1 MRCPC
6 QITPDLLSS
15 SDAENSSLE
24 NLTEY
29 KSYLDCCKPF
39 HEGKLPKTAEQLM
52 RSRYSAFVMVNPDY
66 IVKTTLPAQQ
76 SLLDKNAIAA
86 WAKDTKWSG
95 LEIINHKPIGKHHD
109 QVEFK
114 AYFKNNNGLQAHHE
128 LSSFVLV
135 KSNLIENRNQRTQ
148 WYFLDPT
155 VDFKISQKQP
165 CSCGSGERFKRC
177 CGRFLP

>member
-6 QITPDLLSS
+6 QITPDLLSNS
-15 SDAENSSLE
+15 NAENLE
-24 NLTEY
+24 NG

-39 HEGKLPKTAEQLM
+39 HEGRLPKTAEQLM
-52 RSRYSAFVMVNPDY
+52 RSRYSAFVMVNTDY
-66 IVKTTLPAQQ
+66 IVNTTLLAQQ

-86 WAKDTKWSG
+86 WAKDTDWSG
-95 LEIINHKPIGKHHD
+95 LEIINHKPIGKRHA

-114 AYFKNNNGLQAHHE
+114 AYFNDNNGLQSHHE

-135 KSNLIENRNQRTQ
+135 KNSNQSAR

-155 VDFKISQKQP
+155 VDYKTSQKQP

-177 CGRFLP
+177 CGRFLIG